1 MSAGMVFL
9 IERTNHNTSV
19 IRENGKSQNGGDKK
33 TKYAKFSEKRTFTTL
48 WYVHVHACIYDI

>member
-1 MSAGMVFL
+1 MSAGMVYL

-19 IRENGKSQNGGDKK
+19 IGQNGKSQNGGDKK

-48 WYVHVHACIYDI
+48 

>member
-1 MSAGMVFL
+1 MSAGMVYL

-19 IRENGKSQNGGDKK
+19 IGQNGKSQNGGDKK

-48 WYVHVHACIYDI
+48 WYAHVHACIYDI

>member
-33 TKYAKFSEKRTFTTL
+33 TKYAKFSGKRTFTTL
-48 WYVHVHACIYDI
+48 